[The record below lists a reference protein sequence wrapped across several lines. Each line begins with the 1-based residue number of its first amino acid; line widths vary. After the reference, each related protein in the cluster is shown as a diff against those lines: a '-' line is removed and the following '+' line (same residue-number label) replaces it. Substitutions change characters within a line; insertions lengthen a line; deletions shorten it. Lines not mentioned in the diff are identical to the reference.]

1 MKNTKKG
8 LTALILVLALTLTFA
23 LSCADSADS
32 ETNANVDASVTG
44 TKAEKQ
50 STETTAEE
58 TATVKTVADETV
70 ETMKITHIGETEI
83 YTDYDGDLFD
93 PDNVISVG
101 LFSEIYFGMT
111 DSELFEVLG
120 QPSGAVGSGYIYWI
134 YYVSDGR
141 LCVFNS
147 NPYDVLLGI
156 GVYTD
161 EYSHVYYRFD
171 EETNTVCRSTY
182 DENGLKVKEETIPEA
197 DEKTT
202 LEYIL
207 AAEGED
213 TGYVARDI
221 NEVTPTYGEIE
232 VSEPYGFDYTVSVHN
247 ILKHFEL
254 SFSTSK
260 YTVTADT
267 YGSFGGSFYEWSKN
281 GDEVVYTD
289 IGTSYELT
297 SESCDNVYWK
307 LPDNISSL
315 WDMSYVGEVG
325 SIVVTAYEDGHITQA
340 LLIKI
345 YFDCE
350 NPITYEYIGETYYF
364 YAKAETYVTFHKLSS
379 RIYQSVTEDYI
390 KELFETE

>member
-1 MKNTKKG
+1 
-8 LTALILVLALTLTFA
+8 
-23 LSCADSADS
+23 
-32 ETNANVDASVTG
+32 
-44 TKAEKQ
+44 
-50 STETTAEE
+50 
-58 TATVKTVADETV
+58 
-70 ETMKITHIGETEI
+70 MKITHIGETEI
-83 YTDYDGDLFD
+83 YTDYDCDLFD

-232 VSEPYGFDYTVSVHN
+232 VSEPYGFDYIVSVHS

-267 YGSFGGSFYEWSKN
+267 YGSLGGSFYEWSKN

-307 LPDNISSL
+307 LPDDVPSL

-325 SIVVTAYEDGHITQA
+325 SIVVTAYEDGHITRA

-390 KELFETE
+390 KELFEDE

>member
-1 MKNTKKG
+1 MKSTKRRIA
-8 LTALILVLALTLTFA
+8 ALILVLALTLTFA

-44 TKAEKQ
+44 TKAEEQ
-50 STETTAEE
+50 STET
-58 TATVKTVADETV
+58 VAKSASDEAAETV
-70 ETMKITHIGETEI
+70 KITHIGETEI

-182 DENGLKVKEETIPEA
+182 DEDGLKVKEETIPAA

-232 VSEPYGFDYTVSVHN
+232 VSEPYGFDYTVSVHS

-350 NPITYEYIGETYYF
+350 NPITYEYIGETYCF

-390 KELFETE
+390 KELFEDE